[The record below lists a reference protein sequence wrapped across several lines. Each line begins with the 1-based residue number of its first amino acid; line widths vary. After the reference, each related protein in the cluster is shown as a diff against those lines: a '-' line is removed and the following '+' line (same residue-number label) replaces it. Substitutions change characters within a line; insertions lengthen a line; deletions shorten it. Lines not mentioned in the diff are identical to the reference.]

1 VKRLAEEYG
10 TENLIVIFGINQ
22 PSILQIMTRTFSN
35 GDPSYAGPL
44 AGIALGLPCYH
55 ILELKEQVPGEV
67 WEAEM
72 AMYEL
77 EIEEEEQTTIIQTMK
92 DARQG

>member
-1 VKRLAEEYG
+1 MKRLAEEHG

-22 PSILQIMTRTFSN
+22 PSTLQIMTRTFSN

-55 ILELKEQVPGEV
+55 LLELKEQIPGEV

-77 EIEEEEQTTIIQTMK
+77 EIEEEEQVTIIQTMK
-92 DARQG
+92 DARQD